1 MKGRVSLLLVVASA
15 TLGGCALLFPPP
27 IITTTLVDDGSPAPS
42 VGVGPGAGGTVLP
55 VRIQAKGHVQ
65 DHGGY
70 VESCP
75 QDADVLLVVA
85 ADGSAHLFVNAF
97 HSPDV
102 YNCPTE
108 GGLMVTY
115 DIVGTASGD
124 VATFNSC
131 NEGGFDARGSVRY
144 ADGTL
149 SGSASCLYN
158 RGDHAVPVAIE
169 LTIP

>member
-15 TLGGCALLFPPP
+15 TLGGRALLFPP
-27 IITTTLVDDGSPAPS
+27 IITTRLVDAGSPAPS
-42 VGVGPGAGGTVLP
+42 VGAGPGAGGTVEP

-70 VESCP
+70 AESCP

-85 ADGSAHLFVNAF
+85 ADGSAHLIVDAF

-108 GGLMVTY
+108 GGMMVTY
-115 DIVGTASGD
+115 DILGTASGE
-124 VATFNSC
+124 VVTFSSC

-149 SGSASCLYN
+149 TGSASCLYN
-158 RGDHAVPVAIE
+158 KGDSAGLVDIE